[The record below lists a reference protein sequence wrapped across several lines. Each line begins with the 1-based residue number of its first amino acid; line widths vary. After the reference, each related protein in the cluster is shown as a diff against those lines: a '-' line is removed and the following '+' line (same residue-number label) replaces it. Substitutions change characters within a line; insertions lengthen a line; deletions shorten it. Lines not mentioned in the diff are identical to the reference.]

1 MNIKYFLWDVDGV
14 FVFDDRK
21 MSAKLAKILENVLHN
36 TKAVMITAAS
46 VERVDEFVLSSIQK
60 RSVLKNLSVFAEM
73 GLVELSTD
81 SKKNLEDRI
90 TFHLSGEHSILSIPI
105 RNKISEMVI
114 VNPPLYNPSFFGKN
128 GEIGKDYNGKECFF
142 AINGKKFPYLIASSQ
157 KRVLLTLEKRR
168 TKEGRIDPRI
178 ENAKKEILELQK
190 YFIDQKIYD
199 IEVMET
205 PTSVE
210 LKPKGYDKSIPAAMA
225 IMRIANETGKSV
237 EEVAEHTLV
246 LSDTDG
252 DRVMSF
258 PRDLDIEIPFIKIEG
273 EDHTYRVLS
282 EILTGMN

>member
-1 MNIKYFLWDVDGV
+1 MNIEYLVLDVDGV
-14 FVFDDRK
+14 FVFDDKK
-21 MSAKLAKILENVLHN
+21 MSPKLTKILENVLHYI
-36 TKAVMITAAS
+36 KAVMITAAS
-46 VERVDEFVLSSIQK
+46 VERVDEFVLSSFQK
-60 RSVLKNLSVFAEM
+60 RSVMKNLSVFAEL

-105 RNKISEMVI
+105 RNRISEMVM
-114 VNPPLYNPSFFGKN
+114 VNPPLNNPSFFGKN

-142 AINGKKFPYLIASSQ
+142 AINGKKFPYLIVSSQ

-168 TKEGRIDPRI
+168 TREGRIDPRI
-178 ENAKKEILELQK
+178 ENAKNEISELQR
-190 YFIDQKIYD
+190 FLADQKIYD

-205 PTSVE
+205 PTSIE
-210 LKPKGYDKSIPAAMA
+210 LKPAGHDKSVPAAIA

-237 EEVAEHTLV
+237 EEIAKHTIV

-273 EDHTYRVLS
+273 EDHTYQVLS

>member
-1 MNIKYFLWDVDGV
+1 MDVDGV
-14 FVFDDRK
+14 FIFDDKK
-21 MSAKLAKILENVLHN
+21 MSSKLAKILENVLHSI
-36 TKAVMITAAS
+36 KAVMITAAS

-81 SKKNLEDRI
+81 LKKKLEDRI

-105 RNKISEMVI
+105 RNRISEMAI

-128 GEIGKDYNGKECFF
+128 GEVGKDYNSKECFF
-142 AINGKKFPYLIASSQ
+142 PINGKKFPYLMVSSQ

-168 TKEGRIDPRI
+168 TKEGCIDPRI
-178 ENAKKEILELQK
+178 ENAKNEISELQR
-190 YFIDQKIYD
+190 FLADQKIYD

-205 PTSVE
+205 PTSIE
-210 LKPKGYDKSIPAAMA
+210 LKPAGYDKSVPAAMA
-225 IMRIANETGKSV
+225 IMRMAEETGKSV
-237 EEVAEHTLV
+237 EEIAKHAIV

-258 PRDLDIEIPFIKIEG
+258 PKGLNIEIPFIKIIG
-273 EDHTYRVLS
+273 EDHTCEVLN
-282 EILTGMN
+282 EILKGKN